1 MNSILVPIE
10 KNKIQSA
17 KDLMRL
23 YLEQATDTGKGTYK
37 ETAHAS
43 MMLERAKGICDV
55 LIGIGL
61 LSVQERQNAVEDINR
76 ISDKIS
82 TVYREKEAEALAKH
96 MQRRP

>member
-1 MNSILVPIE
+1 MSSILVPIE

-17 KDLMRL
+17 KNLMRL

-43 MMLERAKGICDV
+43 MMLERARGICYV

-76 ISDKIS
+76 ISEKIN
-82 TVYREKEAEALAKH
+82 TVYREKESEALARH
-96 MQRRP
+96 MNRRS